1 MSLILQSYFRSVRHG
16 TSLQTF
22 NENNP
27 FKTGIDCNETTWTGL
42 LISVFECDVICHQG
56 VTQTLRLALVMW
68 LEAEETNT
76 QLDKLQNTQNVT
88 GTGKDGWYDLIEVDR
103 IIGPEYIVP
112 SMEMSD
118 QGSPDDASDVY
129 VLGERDFRKRPITT
143 SEKWTRVVMARTIG
157 SAHPVMRSD
166 RVFPHVSTGNPE

>member
-1 MSLILQSYFRSVRHG
+1 
-16 TSLQTF
+16 
-22 NENNP
+22 
-27 FKTGIDCNETTWTGL
+27 
-42 LISVFECDVICHQG
+42 
-56 VTQTLRLALVMW
+56 MW

-76 QLDKLQNTQNVT
+76 QLDQLQNTQNVT

-129 VLGERDFRKRPITT
+129 VLGERDFRKRPITA